1 MSEINEAPIVYM
13 YDAESFEFMQVYS
26 PSVELGHTIRFT
38 NYTEVPCELPVKNG
52 YTRIFNQDTQKW
64 EYIEDNRGFPQYNTE
79 SRKEESLI
87 DYLGPIREGF
97 TTDTPISDTCIWQ
110 NGWIEI

>member
-1 MSEINEAPIVYM
+1 MSEINEVPIVYM
-13 YDAESFEFMQVYS
+13 YDAESFEFMQAYS

-64 EYIEDNRGFPQYNTE
+64 EYIEDNRGFPQYD
-79 SRKEESLI
+79 KETRDETWV
-87 DYLGPIREGF
+87 DYLGNIREGY
-97 TTDTPISDTCIWQ
+97 TTDTPISDTCIWK
-110 NGWIEI
+110 NGWIDL